1 MQAADIKFLIS
12 CSNYFGNIIIF
23 DVEYKFIIL
32 RDGCMKKNEIKPSIV
47 WFRQDLRLDDHP
59 ALHAAVAKG
68 GPVIPL
74 YVWAPQEEGEWAPGS
89 ASRWWLHHSLKLLQ
103 QEFKTLGSSLIIR
116 SGGTLKVLLEL
127 IGTTGAEDVFW
138 SIRYEPSIVARDVS
152 VQAELEKRGIKTH
165 LFNSSLLYDPSDILT
180 KEGKPYQVFTPFWKA
195 CQRLGEPPQPLE
207 RPQTIQSYPKRI
219 ASDPLE
225 SLSLLPKITWDAGIS
240 IEWQPGSQAAERN
253 LKQTIDH
260 VVRSYDEWRNFP
272 ALEGTSRLSPYLHF
286 GEISPR
292 RIWHEVC
299 RAFKVE
305 TVTESFLRQLIWR
318 EFAYYLL
325 VHYPNTPDQE
335 LRAQFRSFPW
345 QKNRAA
351 LHAWQKGM
359 TGYPIVD
366 AGMRQLWTTGWMHN
380 RVRMIVGSFLVKDL
394 MMDWREGA
402 HWFWETL
409 VDADL
414 ANNTLGWQWVAGC
427 GADAAPYFRI
437 FNPILQGGKF
447 DPYGDYVRRWVP
459 EIAALSNE
467 WIHQPWMASEKV
479 LAQANIVLG
488 KTYPRPIVDHTI
500 ARKLALET
508 YKKIRITR

>member
-1 MQAADIKFLIS
+1 
-12 CSNYFGNIIIF
+12 
-23 DVEYKFIIL
+23 
-32 RDGCMKKNEIKPSIV
+32 MKRIEIKPSIV

-74 YVWAPQEEGEWAPGS
+74 YVWTPQEEGEWAPGS
-89 ASRWWLHHSLKLLQ
+89 ASQWWLHYSLEMLQ
-103 QEFKTLGSSLIIR
+103 REFKALESSLIIR
-116 SGGTLKVLLEL
+116 SGETSKVLLEL
-127 IGTTGAEDVFW
+127 ISTTKADAVYW
-138 SIRYEPSIVARDVS
+138 SVRYEPSIIARDNLI
-152 VQAELEKRGIKTH
+152 QAELEKRGIKTH

-207 RPQTIQSYPKRI
+207 RPRTLRRYPKQLL
-219 ASDPLE
+219 SDTLE
-225 SLSLLPKITWDAGIS
+225 SLSLLPKIAWDEGILR
-240 IEWQPGSQAAERN
+240 EWQPGSQAADRG

-260 VVRSYDEWRNFP
+260 VVRSYDERRNFP
-272 ALEGTSRLSPYLHF
+272 SLDGTSHLSPYLHF

-292 RIWHEVC
+292 RIWHEVQ
-299 RAFKVE
+299 REFESE
-305 TVTESFLRQLIWR
+305 TVTEPFLRQLIWR
-318 EFAYYLL
+318 EFAHYLL
-325 VHYPNTPDQE
+325 FHFPKTPGQE
-335 LRAQFRSFPW
+335 LRTQFRSFPW
-345 QKNRAA
+345 RNNRAA

-366 AGMRQLWTTGWMHN
+366 AGMRQLWKIGWMHN

-437 FNPILQGGKF
+437 FNPILQGEKF
-447 DPYGDYVRRWVP
+447 DPSGDYVRRWIP

-467 WIHQPWMASEKV
+467 WIHQPWMAPERV

-488 KTYPRPIVDHTI
+488 STYPRPIVDHAT
-500 ARKLALET
+500 ARKLALEA
-508 YKKIRITR
+508 YKKIRRAH